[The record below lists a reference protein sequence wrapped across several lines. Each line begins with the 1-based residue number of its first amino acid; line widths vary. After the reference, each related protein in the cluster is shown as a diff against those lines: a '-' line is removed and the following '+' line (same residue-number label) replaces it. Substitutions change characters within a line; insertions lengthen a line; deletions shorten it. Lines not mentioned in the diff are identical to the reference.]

1 MANVTPGYIFTNSAD
16 PITHTKLNLIG
27 QPTVTVNT
35 GEIGTAQLAQNITVS
50 GLTIAT
56 GTPLNGSYNTETFNP
71 FGATSVSLVFS
82 TAKSNTRRLT
92 CSSSTASTISTTAVP
107 AAGYI
112 CNLSFA
118 TDTTGGNVITFGTG
132 FKATGTYTL
141 TGASKYFQIGFVSD
155 GTNLCE
161 LFRSGAAG

>member
-1 MANVTPGYIFTNSAD
+1 MPSVSAAYIFGAAD
-16 PITHTKLNLIG
+16 PITADKLNQLGRPYVQI
-27 QPTVTVNT
+27 TS
-35 GEIGTAQLAQNITVS
+35 GEIGTLQLANNITVS
-50 GLTIAT
+50 GLTIAA
-56 GTPLNGSYNTETFNP
+56 GTPLNGSYNTETF
-71 FGATSVSLVFS
+71 ATSVSLVFS

-107 AAGYI
+107 TAGHM
-112 CNLSFA
+112 CTLSLL
-118 TDTTGGNVITFGTG
+118 TDATGGNVITFGTG

>member
-1 MANVTPGYIFTNSAD
+1 MPIVSIGYSFNVND
-16 PITHTKLNLIG
+16 PITAAKLNELGRPI
-27 QPTVTVNT
+27 VTLAN
-35 GEIGTAQLAQNITVS
+35 GEVGTNQLANNITVS
-50 GLTIAT
+50 GLTIAA
-56 GTPLNGSYNTETFNP
+56 GTPLNGSYNTETF
-71 FGATSVSLVFS
+71 ATSVSLVFS
-82 TAKSNTRRLT
+82 TAKANTRRLT

-107 AAGYI
+107 TAGHI

>member
-50 GLTIAT
+50 GLTIAA
-56 GTPLNGSYNTETFNP
+56 GTPLNGSYNTETF
-71 FGATSVSLVFS
+71 ATSVSLVFS
-82 TAKSNTRRLT
+82 TAKANTRRLT

-107 AAGYI
+107 TAGYI
-112 CNLSFA
+112 CNLSLL
-118 TDTTGGNVITFGTG
+118 TDATGGNVITFGTG

>member
-50 GLTIAT
+50 GLTIAA
-56 GTPLNGSYNTETFNP
+56 GTPFNGSYGTETF
-71 FGATSVSLVFS
+71 ATSVSLVFT
-82 TAKSNTRRLT
+82 TAKANTRRLT

-107 AAGYI
+107 TAGHM
-112 CNLSFA
+112 CTLSLL
-118 TDTTGGNVITFGTG
+118 TDATGGNVITFGTG

>member
-1 MANVTPGYIFTNSAD
+1 MPSVSAAYIFGAAD
-16 PITHTKLNLIG
+16 PITADKLNQLG
-27 QPTVTVNT
+27 RPYVQLVS
-35 GEIGTAQLAQNITVS
+35 GEVGTSQLANNITVS
-50 GLTIAT
+50 GLTIAA
-56 GTPLNGSYNTETFNP
+56 GTPFNGSYGTETF
-71 FGATSVSLVFS
+71 ATSVSLVFS
-82 TAKSNTRRLT
+82 TAKANTRRLT

-107 AAGYI
+107 TAGHM
-112 CNLSFA
+112 CTLSLL
-118 TDTTGGNVITFGTG
+118 TDATGGNVITFGTG